1 MSYTDALCAL
11 EYEQETAWGENVSTF
26 ATHRI
31 PLTKPID
38 VGSLTQEG
46 VDPGR
51 NISQLQGGTTW
62 FPGVKDGTLSTMQWL
77 HGHGAATAGAVTLD
91 AIETFHGFA
100 WGNPSLAEA
109 NAAPTRSAASGT
121 TVAAGSTTTAVNTVA
136 SGTVSR
142 GSLVRIGTSGL
153 SADTRGGGQFY
164 HVNNHTGTVLTTRN
178 ALIAAPNAADVV
190 HSAVNLYIPETVGN
204 SQIKSWRGRVL
215 TPANQR
221 YILRGMYPKAI
232 KLDGLAGGQFATI
245 GYDWGVTSFTETSG
259 GTWPSPVTR
268 NDYNPSPNAGGSFI
282 MGTVGSTVRTPY
294 NVRDFSISV
303 ELGVM
308 PLPGHGAV
316 DPYSKYVSAVRTP
329 SKITGTV
336 TIDAEATGTNTF
348 AGYFDA
354 GTAFWI
360 VASLSTVAGAA
371 LGIGLQNCKLT
382 KRPLQTSRNGILSF
396 ALEFCA
402 YAGTDTTTDLSQA
415 ALVIGLA

>member
-11 EYEQETAWGENVSTF
+11 EYEQESSWGENVSTF

-38 VGSLTQEG
+38 VGSLMQEG
-46 VDPGR
+46 MDPGR
-51 NISQLQGGTTW
+51 NVSQLQGGTTW
-62 FPGVKDGTLSTMQWL
+62 FPGVKDGTFTTTHWL
-77 HGHGAATAGAVTLD
+77 HGHGGATSGAVTIDPL
-91 AIETFHGFA
+91 ETFHGFA

-136 SGTVSR
+136 SGTIAR

-164 HVNNHTGTVLTTRN
+164 QVNNHTGTVLTTRN

-190 HSAVNLYIPETVGN
+190 HVAVNLYMPETVGN

-245 GYDWGVTSFTETSG
+245 GYDWGVTSFVGDQRRHLAERRHAQRLQ
-259 GTWPSPVTR
+259 PSAQRRRLVHH
-268 NDYNPSPNAGGSFI
+268 
-282 MGTVGSTVRTPY
+282 
-294 NVRDFSISV
+294 
-303 ELGVM
+303 
-308 PLPGHGAV
+308 GHGRLDRSHSV
-316 DPYSKYVSAVRTP
+316 QRSRLL
-329 SKITGTV
+329 
-336 TIDAEATGTNTF
+336 AEHRPWCHPARRARCGRSVLQVCQRRPHDLE
-348 AGYFDA
+348 GHR
-354 GTAFWI
+354 
-360 VASLSTVAGAA
+360 
-371 LGIGLQNCKLT
+371 LGH
-382 KRPLQTSRNGILSF
+382 
-396 ALEFCA
+396 
-402 YAGTDTTTDLSQA
+402 D
-415 ALVIGLA
+415 

>member
-11 EYEQETAWGENVSTF
+11 EYEQESSWGENVSTF

-38 VGSLTQEG
+38 VGSLMQEG
-46 VDPGR
+46 MDPGR
-51 NISQLQGGTTW
+51 NVSQLQGGTTW
-62 FPGVKDGTLSTMQWL
+62 FPGVKDGTFTTTHWL
-77 HGHGAATAGAVTLD
+77 HGHGGATSGAVTIDPL
-91 AIETFHGFA
+91 ETFHGFA

-136 SGTVSR
+136 SGTIAR

-153 SADTRGGGQFY
+153 SADARGGGQFY
-164 HVNNHTGTVLTTRN
+164 QVNNHTVTVLTTRN

-190 HSAVNLYIPETVGN
+190 HVATNLYLPESVGN

-245 GYDWGVTSFTETSG
+245 GYDWGVTSFVETSG
-259 GTWPSPVTR
+259 GAWPSAVTR
-268 NDYNPSPNAGGSFI
+268 NDYNPAPNAGGSFI
-282 MGTVGSTVRTPY
+282 MGTVGSTVRTAY
-294 NVRDFSISV
+294 NVRDFSLNID
-303 ELGVM
+303 LGVT
-308 PLPGHGAV
+308 PLGGHAAV
-316 DPYSKYVSAVRTP
+316 DPYSKYVSAVRTT
-329 SKITGTV
+329 SKVTGSV

-354 GTAFWI
+354 STSFWI
-360 VASLSTVAGAA
+360 VASLATVPGAA
-371 LGIGLQNCKLT
+371 LGIALQNCKLT
-382 KRPLQTSRNGILSF
+382 RRPVQVSRNGILSF
-396 ALEFCA
+396 TLDFCA
-402 YAGTDTTTDLSQA
+402 YAGSDTTTDLSQA

>member
-11 EYEQETAWGENVSTF
+11 EMEQETNWGENVATF

-38 VGSLTQEG
+38 LTGLVQEG

-62 FPGVKDGTLSTMQWL
+62 FPGVKDGTFTTTHWL
-77 HGHGAATAGAVTLD
+77 HGHGGVTSGAVTIDPL
-91 AIETFHGFA
+91 ETFDGLA
-100 WGNPSLAEA
+100 WGNPALAEA

-121 TVAAGSTTTAVNTVA
+121 TAAAASTTTSINTVA
-136 SGTVSR
+136 SGTLAR
-142 GSLVRIGTSGL
+142 GSLFRLGTGGL
-153 SADTRGGGQFY
+153 SADGRGSGQFY
-164 HVNNHTGTVLTTRN
+164 PVNNHTGTVLVPRHATIT
-178 ALIAAPNAADVV
+178 APNAGDII
-190 HSAVNLYIPETVGN
+190 HSGVNLYLPETVGN
-204 SQIKSWRGRVL
+204 SAIKSWRGRVL

-221 YILRGMYPKAI
+221 YILRGLYAKAI
-232 KLDGLAGGQFATI
+232 KLDGLGPGQFATV
-245 GYDWGVTSFTETSG
+245 GYDWGVTSFAETSG
-259 GTWPSPVTR
+259 GAWPSAVSR
-268 NDYNPSPNAGGSFI
+268 NDYNPAPNAGGSFI

-294 NVRDFSISV
+294 NVREFSLNI

-308 PLPGHGAV
+308 PLAGHGAV

-329 SKITGTV
+329 SKITGSV

-360 VASLSTVAGAA
+360 VATLNSIAGSAV
-371 LGIGLQNCKLT
+371 GIALQNCKLT
-382 KRPLQTSRNGILSF
+382 KRPIQISRNGILSF
-396 ALEFCA
+396 VLDFCA
-402 YAGTDTTTDLSQA
+402 YAGTDTTTELSQS
-415 ALVIGLA
+415 ALVICKA